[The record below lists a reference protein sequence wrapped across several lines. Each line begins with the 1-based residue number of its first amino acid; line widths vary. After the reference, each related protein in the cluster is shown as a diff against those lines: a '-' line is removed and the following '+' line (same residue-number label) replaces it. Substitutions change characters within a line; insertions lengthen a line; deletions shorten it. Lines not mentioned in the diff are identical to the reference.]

1 MDYNLWFMIVFDC
14 VWLFLNDCVWLCM
27 IVLWSYQLY
36 AYKDMDWRSWPRMMS
51 QQEFR
56 HGSSS
61 AYAKP
66 MLPYLQGWTINCPI
80 IVMWKPGGS
89 IVPWVLTRTQPVAP
103 LAPQAAQQTMQYV
116 VLYLIPTLVEALA
129 VLRWYGAW
137 RSISLHHEGI
147 WLGDFG
153 SPSNEVRKKTV
164 NSFWCFFGSCTSPTS
179 PINDVDLFKR
189 GVLHHQKIQWL
200 PSGLQLRFDVSKFR
214 WHWFLSSTSRISSWQ
229 WLSCRLRMIEGSS
242 MVQWLH
248 QKNPST
254 EVFVLLN
261 LIAYMYATI
270 KVTLWRKKYPRLKL
284 HQRTQIIHI
293 GVVDSPTVAACLPQ
307 IQRGWLENHPFDDFP
322 RKTSTFWNVDFPA
335 TFDDRSW
342 PRISQTGQR
351 HGRFRTATTKHDNDL
366 HDRLTDSLVNYEVTC
381 RVFWDV
387 LII

>member
-1 MDYNLWFMIVFDC
+1 MDRGIQVCSLGMAQGILADGWRFRKTEQMILLLFLSTKDEGWMDYNLWFMIVFDC

-153 SPSNEVRKKTV
+153 SPSNEVRKK
-164 NSFWCFFGSCTSPTS
+164 NS
-179 PINDVDLFKR
+179 
-189 GVLHHQKIQWL
+189 
-200 PSGLQLRFDVSKFR
+200 
-214 WHWFLSSTSRISSWQ
+214 
-229 WLSCRLRMIEGSS
+229 
-242 MVQWLH
+242 
-248 QKNPST
+248 
-254 EVFVLLN
+254 
-261 LIAYMYATI
+261 
-270 KVTLWRKKYPRLKL
+270 
-284 HQRTQIIHI
+284 
-293 GVVDSPTVAACLPQ
+293 
-307 IQRGWLENHPFDDFP
+307 
-322 RKTSTFWNVDFPA
+322 
-335 TFDDRSW
+335 
-342 PRISQTGQR
+342 
-351 HGRFRTATTKHDNDL
+351 
-366 HDRLTDSLVNYEVTC
+366 
-381 RVFWDV
+381 
-387 LII
+387 